1 MKRARSGATV
11 RGVMLLSGRT
21 TSTGGGAG
29 ATTTPPSP
37 PTSGRRRITLGVI
50 LLVVLMLCVPSPKH
64 FRSSSYSS
72 SPSASHA
79 QSASEEYAQEI
90 YRRLGKGAQA
100 MGYTAGG
107 SAGRRSGGEVG
118 GGHGR
123 PGRYVRPVVLLI
135 GDSLV
140 QRSFEPG
147 GWGSRF
153 AHEYARSADV
163 VLRGYSGYNTRWVKD
178 LMRRQPTLFPPAQ
191 HVALVVILLV
201 REKAQPVSFP
211 PNFVFVLSPRARV
224 RALSSF
230 FPTAPSPRTHQN
242 AP

>member
-1 MKRARSGATV
+1 MLRGRSA
-11 RGVMLLSGRT
+11 
-21 TSTGGGAG
+21 STGGGAG
-29 ATTTPPSP
+29 ATTTPLSSPP
-37 PTSGRRRITLGVI
+37 PTSGRRRVTLGII
-50 LLVVLMLCVPSPKH
+50 LLVALVLCVPSPKH
-64 FRSSSYSS
+64 FRSSSS
-72 SPSASHA
+72 SPPSATHA
-79 QSASEEYAQEI
+79 QSTSEEYAQEI

-147 GWGSRF
+147 GWGSRL
-153 AHEYARSADV
+153 AHDYARSADV
-163 VLRGYSGYNTRWVKD
+163 VSRGYSGYNTRWVKD

-201 REKAQPVSFP
+201 REKAQPASFAP
-211 PNFVFVLSPRARV
+211 KNFFFSLRARTRCPNSSVFPAAPSPRARQ
-224 RALSSF
+224 S
-230 FPTAPSPRTHQN
+230 AP
-242 AP
+242 